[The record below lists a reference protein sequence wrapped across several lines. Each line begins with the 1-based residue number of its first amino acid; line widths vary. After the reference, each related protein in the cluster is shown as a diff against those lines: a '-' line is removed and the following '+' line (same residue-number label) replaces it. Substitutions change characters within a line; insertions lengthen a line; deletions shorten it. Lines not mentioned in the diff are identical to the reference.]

1 MICCQYT
8 MHFELKQSTI
18 CTNMRDVKTWV
29 SANSIVGKTYDI
41 INVIEDG
48 LGNKLNGISMV
59 IVGFFLFFFFWKI
72 LRVQECEQ
80 SLSLEFVSP
89 PPQKYLPTPLEGG
102 IEVWEGGRCSVVP
115 QILTTVVGAV
125 NFVLSFI
132 CCSLV
137 WGLKG
142 RSLPSGSV

>member
-59 IVGFFLFFFFWKI
+59 IVGFFFFGRYWGYKN
-72 LRVQECEQ
+72 VNNHCHW
-80 SLSLEFVSP
+80 SLSP
-89 PPQKYLPTPLEGG
+89 LPLKSIFLHHWREGLRC
-102 IEVWEGGRCSVVP
+102 GR
-115 QILTTVVGAV
+115 VGAV
-125 NFVLSFI
+125 LWFRRYWLLLSVLLILCCPLFVAPWF
-132 CCSLV
+132 
-137 WGLKG
+137 GA
-142 RSLPSGSV
+142 